1 MSDEKTCMYCA
12 SIKSYTTMS
21 ESNQLD
27 RAFAVLRDQKE
38 YVNWIK
44 LHQEI
49 GEDIEKREV
58 LSEAC
63 NFYHQLNSEDNLN
76 FVLKNM
82 RLEEKVG
89 FWQDELNEKT
99 EIGVSSSDCE
109 KIERSIL
116 KVYADLNRYDKI
128 VKHYS
133 DKKCYQKA
141 AEVSVENNLDDEK
154 KAFHLLRFA
163 RYLVAEKI
171 SVDKFPWLI
180 SELDKIRSR
189 YETKNIVSETSV
201 NAVFMIKMLKN
212 DLKDCSQIVKNYSK
226 VRNLVGQLVT
236 LVMWLQS
243 NPTSLFGD
251 EQYNRRYPRQTMLEV
266 VDVITNL
273 KFTGSRLFNRYKVD
287 QSDELEKVFAAFG
300 F

>member
-1 MSDEKTCMYCA
+1 MFKEAVLCYK
-12 SIKSYTTMS
+12 

-49 GEDIEKREV
+49 SEDIKKREV
-58 LSEAC
+58 LCEAC
-63 NFYHQLNSEDNLN
+63 NFYRQLNSEDNLN

-171 SVDKFPWLI
+171 SVDKFSWLI

-201 NAVFMIKMLKN
+201 NVVFMIKMLKN

-251 EQYNRRYPRQTMLEV
+251 E
-266 VDVITNL
+266 
-273 KFTGSRLFNRYKVD
+273 
-287 QSDELEKVFAAFG
+287 
-300 F
+300 

>member
-1 MSDEKTCMYCA
+1 MYKEAVLCY
-12 SIKSYTTMS
+12 K

-89 FWQDELNEKT
+89 FWQDELNERIET
-99 EIGVSSSDCE
+99 GVSSSDCE
-109 KIERSIL
+109 KLERSIL
-116 KVYADLNRYDKI
+116 KAYADLNRYDKI

-141 AEVSVENNLDDEK
+141 AEV
-154 KAFHLLRFA
+154 
-163 RYLVAEKI
+163 
-171 SVDKFPWLI
+171 
-180 SELDKIRSR
+180 
-189 YETKNIVSETSV
+189 
-201 NAVFMIKMLKN
+201 
-212 DLKDCSQIVKNYSK
+212 
-226 VRNLVGQLVT
+226 
-236 LVMWLQS
+236 
-243 NPTSLFGD
+243 
-251 EQYNRRYPRQTMLEV
+251 
-266 VDVITNL
+266 
-273 KFTGSRLFNRYKVD
+273 
-287 QSDELEKVFAAFG
+287 
-300 F
+300 